1 VEGFASKGSCR
12 LTCELPGGGSVQRV
26 DVGGETEA
34 TDKSSL
40 VSKRWPEDA
49 SHPIELYLRNKQ
61 DPSTILGPNGLD
73 GFDPPDTG
81 QRYVG
86 DELVN
91 VVRDVDIDVAQRRN
105 PCSFSILVLTLVEIV
120 LRIVFVLLGRHW
132 KEVSM
137 EQGRREARRGFGH

>member
-1 VEGFASKGSCR
+1 MEGFASKGSCR

-61 DPSTILGPNGLD
+61 DPSTLLGPNGLD

-120 LRIVFVLLGRHW
+120 LRIVFVLLGGHW
-132 KEVSM
+132 KEVSIGQLRG
-137 EQGRREARRGFGH
+137 EERRGFGH